1 MMNIYQHFRGD
12 EQSFIDQV
20 VDWIL
25 QVENQYT
32 PYLTSFL
39 NPRELFIVQSVMGQY
54 DSIQFEMFGGYE
66 GAEQQRVLI
75 YPPYYE
81 PTEKDFEITLF
92 EINYPTKFAELS
104 HGQIMGTV
112 LGTGISRGN
121 LGDILTDGNR
131 WQFLIDQTMKDFI
144 DLNLDRVGRVNVN
157 LEEKTFDTLVEITDK
172 WEPEEI
178 IVSSLRID
186 VILAQALHLS
196 RNRAKTM
203 INDNKI
209 KLNWVE
215 VNRPDIDVEEYDI
228 LSVRGF
234 GRIRI
239 GTQKG
244 TTRKDNIVLNIGVID
259 RNS

>member
-1 MMNIYQHFRGD
+1 MMNIYQHFREE

-20 VDWIL
+20 IDWIL

-39 NPRELFIVQSVMGQY
+39 NPRELFIVQSVIGQY
-54 DSIQFEMFGGYE
+54 DSIQYEMFGGYE
-66 GAEQQRVLI
+66 EAEQQRVLI

-81 PTEKDFEITLF
+81 PTEEDFEITLF
-92 EINYPTKFAELS
+92 EINYPTKFAVLS
-104 HGQIMGTV
+104 HGQIMGTI
-112 LGTGISRGN
+112 LGAGISRGN
-121 LGDILTDGNR
+121 LGDILTDGVR
-131 WQFLIDQTMKDFI
+131 WQFLIDQTMEDFI
-144 DLNLDRVGRVNVN
+144 NMNLDRVGRVNVN
-157 LEEKTFDTLVEITDK
+157 LEKESFDNLVEITDK
-172 WEPEEI
+172 WESEEI

-203 INDNKI
+203 INEKKI

-215 VNRPDIDVEEYDI
+215 VDRPDIDVEEYDI
-228 LSVRGF
+228 LSIRGF

-239 GTQKG
+239 GKQMG
-244 TTRKDNIVLNIGVID
+244 TTRKDNLVLNIGIID